1 MLWFL
6 VVLVPVVI
14 ILLARLLYLKY
25 AIKNVTEQL
34 KNINTNRSDNRVVT
48 ELLSKD
54 FEELTKAINDNI
66 EIRKQ
71 CEASRIRTENAL
83 KTAIADMSHDLRTPL
98 TSIIGYLQ
106 FMKLDNVTEEEKE
119 EYVEVAY
126 QRAKVLEN
134 LLNDF
139 YTLSLIDSAEYEID
153 LEKID
158 LPKLLREILVERY
171 NEFTLSNLTM
181 NFKIPE
187 NSVYIIGDK
196 KSVCRVIE
204 NLLANVIKYAKD
216 KVEIVVEEADA
227 SVILKV
233 GNNTNNLGLED
244 IDRLFDRFYMA
255 DKTRAGKGTGLG
267 LAIAKSLIEKMGG
280 AIKVNMTGDVFSMYC
295 EFKKFKN

>member
-48 ELLSKD
+48 ELLNKD

-139 YTLSLIDSAEYEID
+139 YTLSLIDSAEYEIA

-171 NEFTLSNLTM
+171 NEFTLSNLQM

-196 KSVCRVIE
+196 RSVCRVIE

-216 KVEIVVEEADA
+216 KVEIVIDEADG

-233 GNNTNNLGLED
+233 SNNTNKLGLED

-255 DKTRAGKGTGLG
+255 DKTRSGKGTGLG
-267 LAIAKSLIEKMGG
+267 LAIAKALIEKMGG
-280 AIKVNMTGDVFSMYC
+280 AIKVNMTGDMFSMYC